1 MKNAISKLTALALLT
16 GLAFSSQA
24 ALVTLTVSGSTD
36 ATVFAPL
43 TPSGADET
51 ARAVSGGDGTLGETA
66 QEVDSFDLFTAVPAF
81 NDEVFSP
88 HFAISSAA
96 ADQSGRFNLGAGA
109 QGNAVSLST
118 LQQTYSVQN
127 GDVAGDF
134 SFNFEIQ
141 AGFLFA
147 ACAGNFISIT
157 PEENDGVLVDQTLSL
172 QSSQVSNSCGLDF
185 ASATYTSSITLLR
198 DGLAAEELFN
208 SSVLIVSDEN
218 GDIVTTEGTSIGF
231 QSPTREQGSV
241 AYTISPEQ
249 FSESIKGILANESF
263 SLIYSVSMASST
275 AGGILDPENEL
286 QRFPS
291 SFSVFGDPNSF
302 QGPQGQPSIAI
313 TSLTQVP
320 ASVSAPG
327 NLVILGLGIAAL
339 AFARQRKAK

>member
-43 TPSGADET
+43 TQSGADET
-51 ARAVSGGDGTLGETA
+51 VRAVSGGDGTLGETA
-66 QEVDSFDLFTAVPAF
+66 QEVDSFDLFTSVPAF
-81 NDEVFSP
+81 GLNDEVFSP
-88 HFAISSAA
+88 HFAVSSAA

-109 QGNAVSLST
+109 QGNAVSFST

-147 ACAGNFISIT
+147 ACGGNFIGIT

-172 QSSQVSNSCGLDF
+172 QSNPVSNACGADF
-185 ASATYTSSITLLR
+185 ASASYTSSITLLR
-198 DGLAAEELFN
+198 NGFAAEELFN
-208 SSVLIVSDEN
+208 SSVVIVSDEF

-231 QSPTREQGSV
+231 QSPTREPGSV

-263 SLIYSVSMASST
+263 TLIYSVSMASFT
-275 AGGILDPENEL
+275 ADGLLDPESEF

-291 SFSVFGDPNSF
+291 SFSAFGDPNSL
-302 QGPQGQPSIAI
+302 QGPQAAAI

-320 ASVSAPG
+320 APVSAPG
-327 NLVILGLGIAAL
+327 NLIILGLGIAAL
-339 AFARQRKAK
+339 AFARKRKAK